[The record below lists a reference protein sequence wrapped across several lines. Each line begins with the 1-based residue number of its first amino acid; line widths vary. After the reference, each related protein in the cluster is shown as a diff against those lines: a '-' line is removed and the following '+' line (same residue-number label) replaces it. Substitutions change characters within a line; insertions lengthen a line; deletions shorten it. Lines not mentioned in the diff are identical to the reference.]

1 MIKLKILIN
10 DISVDPGRREAQQ
23 ERVEKLV
30 KSMGELGLLNP
41 ITIDKKHT
49 LIAGL
54 HRLEAAK
61 LLGWVEIECTV
72 SSLEGIQAEMA
83 EIDENVVR
91 NNLTGRELGKLLLRR
106 KKLYELLYPEAKR
119 GGDRKSSKIKARNSH
134 SDPVLSFTEDTS
146 KTLHMSKRTVQERI
160 QTAKN
165 LIPEA
170 ERILDG
176 MDKEVSNSTALKI
189 SRLKPEQQVE
199 AAGLLAAK
207 KIRSIAEYHPAQQE
221 ETAKQDAADGNP
233 QEEPNEVKPDVHT
246 SPAGETIRG
255 TALFREIIADL
266 KNADKDFSCTPD
278 SFLAEIASFVQ
289 NFQKE
294 LDWYNMPYYESVYPA
309 LTPEQF
315 RDFRRQMDAICTAVQ
330 NLIHH
335 VEVNVK

>member
-1 MIKLKILIN
+1 MKILIN

-72 SSLEGIQAEMA
+72 SSLEGIHAEMA
-83 EIDENVVR
+83 EIDENIVR

-106 KKLYELLYPEAKR
+106 KKLYELLYPETKR

-134 SDPVLSFTEDTS
+134 FDPVLSFAEDTS
-146 KTLHMSKRTVQERI
+146 KTLNMSKRTVQERI

-165 LIPEA
+165 LTPEA

-189 SRLKPEQQVE
+189 SRLKPEQQTE
-199 AAGLLAAK
+199 AAGLLASK

-221 ETAKQDAADGNP
+221 EPAGQGAADGKP
-233 QEEPNEVKPDVHT
+233 QEEADDTEPDVHT
-246 SPAGETIRG
+246 PPAGETIRG
-255 TALFREIIADL
+255 SALFREIVADL

-294 LDWYNMPYYESVYPA
+294 LDWYNMPYYEAVFPA

-315 RDFRRQMDAICTAVQ
+315 RDFRRQMDTICTAVQ